1 MRNIDPVVKRETL
14 RIALGTI
21 VLSALMEL
29 VFVLLHRWDITVL
42 LGNLLGAFIA
52 VLNFFL
58 MCLTVTS
65 CVSMPKEKAVLRI
78 RASQYGRL
86 LLIAGVAAV
95 GALAPCFNLI
105 AVLVPL
111 LFPSIVIVFLRL
123 TGKADTTLPTAG
135 ESGTAAAPEEAQDE
149 YETEETDD

>member
-1 MRNIDPVVKRETL
+1 MRKIDPVVKRETL

-21 VLSALMEL
+21 ILSAVMEL
-29 VFVLLHRWDITVL
+29 VFVLLGKWSIEVL
-42 LGNLLGAFIA
+42 LGNLLGAFTA
-52 VLNFFL
+52 VFNFFL
-58 MCLTVTS
+58 ICLTVTG

-86 LLIAGVAAV
+86 LLIAGIAAI

-111 LFPSIVIVFLRL
+111 LFPSIIIVLLRL
-123 TGKADTTLPTAG
+123 TGKADTALPAAG
-135 ESGTAAAPEEAQDE
+135 ADDAAEKSEGSQDE
-149 YETEETDD
+149 YDTEETDD